1 MLSLANKPA
10 LSLFFLILLCIPVQ
24 LGKHFWPDFA
34 FVNGLRIDYLSP
46 TFYLTD
52 FLIILAFIETLPRVF
67 RSLFSFRGMVVL
79 LIVIFLI
86 SRALSSPSP
95 SNSLFGVARFVEI
108 VFLSLYISWF
118 IGQKKLQTTIRT
130 VVGLSVILVSWL
142 TVWQSVVQSSVGG
155 IWYFMGERTFT
166 SVTPGI
172 ANASLQG
179 SLILRPY
186 AAFPHPNVLAG
197 FLVIMLAYLLF
208 PPSLSRPQNRLRRY
222 LPSVAILLGI
232 VSLILTLSRTATVV
246 MGLIL
251 FVWLLKATIKT
262 RLQKSLLVASM
273 VLLAILVFQTGLI
286 NRFTSLSFI
295 DEAVSIR
302 EFLLTQTITMISHN
316 FWVGVGM
323 QNFLPVLGQQLVPAP
338 PAFFQPV
345 HSFYLL
351 LLSET
356 GGIGLGIF
364 FVFLSVSL
372 LRISRSNPSTRL
384 GKLIVLGVFLLLGTT
399 DHYLYTLHQGQ
410 LLTAFVFG
418 VIFADDPLP
427 GGNRALS
434 SREAKNLRTGKQV
447 ENSRKIAGSHAVK
460 IPRMRRLS

>member
-1 MLSLANKPA
+1 
-10 LSLFFLILLCIPVQ
+10 
-24 LGKHFWPDFA
+24 
-34 FVNGLRIDYLSP
+34 
-46 TFYLTD
+46 
-52 FLIILAFIETLPRVF
+52 
-67 RSLFSFRGMVVL
+67 
-79 LIVIFLI
+79 
-86 SRALSSPSP
+86 
-95 SNSLFGVARFVEI
+95 
-108 VFLSLYISWF
+108 
-118 IGQKKLQTTIRT
+118 
-130 VVGLSVILVSWL
+130 
-142 TVWQSVVQSSVGG
+142 
-155 IWYFMGERTFT
+155 
-166 SVTPGI
+166 
-172 ANASLQG
+172 
-179 SLILRPY
+179 
-186 AAFPHPNVLAG
+186 
-197 FLVIMLAYLLF
+197 
-208 PPSLSRPQNRLRRY
+208 
-222 LPSVAILLGI
+222 
-232 VSLILTLSRTATVV
+232 
-246 MGLIL
+246 
-251 FVWLLKATIKT
+251 
-262 RLQKSLLVASM
+262 M

-338 PAFFQPV
+338 RLSSSRFIHFICFFW
-345 HSFYLL
+345 
-351 LLSET
+351 SET

-434 SREAKNLRTGKQV
+434 SREAKISEQANKLRIQENCRFSCC
-447 ENSRKIAGSHAVK
+447 ENSSNAQVK
-460 IPRMRRLS
+460 LNLNERQR